1 MSCHGKA
8 FTYWLYLVPS
18 PSVSLVFLPQ
28 SSGQCTAQLFSR
40 WSMVIRRL
48 LEAATLPKCSTAVSS
63 WSTMLKC
70 PQRALETADCFL
82 KQIVT
87 NSASE
92 FVFIHIQTG
101 SQRSPFFQQL
111 QSIKRIRAS
120 VFMVI
125 APS

>member
-70 PQRALETADCFL
+70 PQRALETAD
-82 KQIVT
+82 
-87 NSASE
+87 SASE